1 MIWRVK
7 MLCYRGQLHPP
18 NVVVVVLDQAA
29 RSGAGQGG
37 VCADGVDVQKPL
49 NELEIYHDPI

>member
-1 MIWRVK
+1 
-7 MLCYRGQLHPP
+7 MLCSRGQLYPQGI
-18 NVVVVVLDQAA
+18 VVVVLDQAA